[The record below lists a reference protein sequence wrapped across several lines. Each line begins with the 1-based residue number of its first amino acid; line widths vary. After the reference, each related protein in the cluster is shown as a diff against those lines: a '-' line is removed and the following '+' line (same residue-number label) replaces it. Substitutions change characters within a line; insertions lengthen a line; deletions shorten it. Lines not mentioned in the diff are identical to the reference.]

1 MNKRLREQIEEPN
14 EAVIVKLFK
23 LLNEEKKKHKTRA
36 ALLDAIKNFAPYMNI
51 PEEYSLYLLELYL
64 LNYRKDG
71 NYSGLKKSN
80 FIDPRKEKGKTTK
93 NAKARQYTIAQLP
106 FKGSNLEG
114 YWRTD
119 RNGEPYY
126 VVVSYRW
133 YPVLLFKNDRW
144 YEISN
149 RYSSSTSKQIYN
161 ADPIGWNDDVYD
173 KVTLV
178 TKDEMEDLM
187 NGRSHE
193 YVMKKKLEKLKGRE
207 KELTSQ
213 RMSSVKTHS
222 WYGMADGERVEDTNI
237 KFKIKSIDIEDDTA
251 IVTIDVYDVLRRE
264 DGKGVKTPENYLK
277 GEISG
282 ITPKKVEERIERK
295 VMYNLKDY
303 IGGRYKSW
311 ADSKTPNH
319 KIKLKFNHLRQ

>member
-1 MNKRLREQIEEPN
+1 MGKQLTEQLQEPN
-14 EAVIVKLFK
+14 DSVIVKLFK

-71 NYSGLKKSN
+71 DYSGLNKDN
-80 FIDPRKEKGKTTK
+80 FIDPRKQKGKTTS
-93 NAKARQYTIAQLP
+93 NTRANQYTIAQLP

-114 YWRTD
+114 YWTED
-119 RNGEPYY
+119 RNGVPYY
-126 VVVSYRW
+126 VVISYRW
-133 YPVLLFKNDRW
+133 YPVLLFKEGRW
-144 YEISN
+144 YEISQ
-149 RYSSSTSKQIYN
+149 RYSSSTSRQIHN
-161 ADPIGWNDDVYD
+161 ADPIGWSDEVYD

-207 KELTSQ
+207 KELTSR
-213 RMSSVKTHS
+213 RMSSAKTHS
-222 WYGMADGERVEDTNI
+222 WRVRDEERMENTNI
-237 KFKIKSIDIEDDTA
+237 KFKIKSIDIEGDDA
-251 IVTIDVYDVLRRE
+251 IVTIDVHDVLRRE

-277 GEISG
+277 GEIRG
-282 ITPKKVEERIERK
+282 ITPRKVENAIERK
-295 VMYNLKDY
+295 VIYNLKDY
-303 IGGRYKSW
+303 IGARYKYW
-311 ADSKTPNH
+311 GGPLTPNH
-319 KIKLKFNHLRQ
+319 KIKFKFNHLKQ